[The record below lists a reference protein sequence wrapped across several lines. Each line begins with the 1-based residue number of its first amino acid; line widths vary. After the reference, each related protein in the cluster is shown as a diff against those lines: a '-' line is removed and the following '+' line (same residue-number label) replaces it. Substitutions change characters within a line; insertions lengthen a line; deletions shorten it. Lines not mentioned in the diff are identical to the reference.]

1 MNNPETQAT
10 LDTRQCFTNEALEK
24 TKGTVK
30 HEQSRDTDNIGH
42 KTMSLDYSCLT
53 VPLVFSKSSF
63 VKHCLVPNVACVSGL
78 FMLDC
83 PFGFL

>member
-10 LDTRQCFTNEALEK
+10 LGTRQCFTKEALEK

-30 HEQSRDTDNIGH
+30 HELH
-42 KTMSLDYSCLT
+42 VSLDCSFLT
-53 VPLVFSKSSF
+53 VPLIFSKGSF

-78 FMLDC
+78 FMLDS